1 MTKEKKKKKKRETLT
16 RKFKVAL
23 NSPSAVCLSVS

>member
-1 MTKEKKKKKKRETLT
+1 MTKEKKKKKRETLT

-23 NSPSAVCLSVS
+23 NSPSAVCLSGS

>member
-1 MTKEKKKKKKRETLT
+1 MTKEKKKKRETLT

-23 NSPSAVCLSVS
+23 SSPSAVCLSGS

>member
-1 MTKEKKKKKKRETLT
+1 MTKEKKKKKRETLT